1 MAIFEHCKYDGGV
14 HAYKFVLKDAEKE
27 DSAYQYHD
35 KLTYGCTTLSP
46 KYRTHRQTTL
56 FKHTLGKNI
65 EYSVFIWHL

>member
-27 DSAYQYHD
+27 DSMYQYHD

-46 KYRTHRQTTL
+46 KY
-56 FKHTLGKNI
+56 
-65 EYSVFIWHL
+65 